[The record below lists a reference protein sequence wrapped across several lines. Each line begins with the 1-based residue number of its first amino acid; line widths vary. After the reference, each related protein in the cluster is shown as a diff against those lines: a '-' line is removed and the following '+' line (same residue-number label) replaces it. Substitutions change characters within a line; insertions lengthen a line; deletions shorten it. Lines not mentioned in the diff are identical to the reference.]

1 MSPNSDIITLREITP
16 ENFEDVLKLKVKS
29 GQESFV
35 STTAYSLAQALAY
48 RGRAYPFAVYAGE
61 TTVGFI
67 MFGYY
72 KEREQFTLW
81 KFLIDGRY
89 QNKGYGKAALAK
101 GIEMMEKEYG
111 VNELYTGVAL
121 GNDVAE
127 NLYKSVGFELTGL
140 CENGMKEMKMVCK

>member
-1 MSPNSDIITLREITP
+1 MSSNSDIITLREITP

-35 STTAYSLAQALAY
+35 STTAYALAQALAY
-48 RGRAYPFAVYAGE
+48 RGSAYPFAVYAGE
-61 TTVGFI
+61 KIVGFI

-81 KFLIDGRY
+81 KFLIDGDC

-101 GIEMMEKEYG
+101 GIKMMRAEYG

-127 NLYKSVGFELTGL
+127 NLYKSIGFELTGL
-140 CENGMKEMKMVCK
+140 SENGMKEMKLVCR